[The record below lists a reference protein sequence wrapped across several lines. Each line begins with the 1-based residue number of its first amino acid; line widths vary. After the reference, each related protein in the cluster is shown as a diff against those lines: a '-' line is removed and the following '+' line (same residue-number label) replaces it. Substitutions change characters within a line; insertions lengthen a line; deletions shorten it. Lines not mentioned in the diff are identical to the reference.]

1 MTDPGARP
9 GLLASARAALGTAL
23 TLLQTR
29 LQLLATEL
37 EEERQRLLALLLWG
51 GIAVLALGAG
61 VVFVAIFL
69 TVLLWD
75 SHRLLV
81 LGLFAVFFVG
91 FGLFAL
97 LLARRLAAASSGLFA
112 ASLAELSQDRAALRQ
127 PADQP

>member
-1 MTDPGARP
+1 MTTSGARP
-9 GLLASARAALGTAL
+9 GLLASAKAALGTAL

-51 GIAVLALGAG
+51 GVAVLALGAG
-61 VVFVAIFL
+61 LVFLAIFL

-81 LGLFAVFFVG
+81 LAVFAALFLLG
-91 FGLFAL
+91 GLLAA
-97 LLARRLAAASSGLFA
+97 LLARRLSVASGGIFA
-112 ASLAELSQDRAALRQ
+112 ASLAELSQDRAALR
-127 PADQP
+127 PPPDAP